1 MIFLKFHFR
10 NSKTCGMPLQRFRT
24 SQEKGA
30 NQFEVSNAGFEKL
43 KKIHKISG
51 GRKIDDFFDFHWIIL
66 FSLLDMIL

>member
-24 SQEKGA
+24 SQKKGQT
-30 NQFEVSNAGFEKL
+30 NLKSLMPVLRKI